1 MACSRFENLRS
12 PAALSRF
19 FVVAAAGLVA
29 DLRTKSLAVSN
40 FKESLPISFMRGWI
54 QFEYTENHGA
64 VFGIAQGQRWI
75 FLLVSVGAL
84 VFLTYLFAT
93 SGRRPFYQVILGL
106 LLAGV
111 LGNLYDR
118 IAYGYVRDMIHGLP
132 GWHWPNWVLHL
143 VPVIPADVFPW
154 IFNVADTLLC
164 VGVGLMLIY
173 SIFHSPHAPPAA
185 AVEGSEV
192 QGAK

>member
-1 MACSRFENLRS
+1 MVRSRFENLHS
-12 PAALSRF
+12 LAALSRF
-19 FVVAAAGLVA
+19 FIVAAGGLAA
-29 DLRTKSLAVSN
+29 DLWTKSLAVSN
-40 FKESLPISFMRGWI
+40 LKESSPINFIPGWI
-54 QFEYTENHGA
+54 QLEYTENHGA

-75 FLLVSVGAL
+75 FLLVSVAAL
-84 VFLTYLFAT
+84 IFLTYLFTT

-118 IAYGYVRDMIHGLP
+118 IAFGYVRDMIHGLP
-132 GWHWPNWVLHL
+132 GWHWPHWLPHL

-154 IFNVADTLLC
+154 IFNVADSLLC

-173 SIFHSPHAPPAA
+173 SLFHSPHAPPAA
-185 AVEGSEV
+185 PLHQTEVEP
-192 QGAK
+192 AK